1 MLFSEEAARANVRSR
16 DGRRVFYL
24 GRDDRL
30 TSAARDYLSRERIE
44 ILPAEAAR
52 PERFPLLGGGY
63 CEEKPEHMT
72 HLDGVTLAPKTH
84 PRILFRGKVDT
95 LEAHLILCGIRVPP
109 LRREIED
116 ILGYTRLLLRC
127 EVLGEPVPERKLC
140 GLTEQELRRRSHFP
154 QEFYG
159 QPHFMPG
166 SGDGQ
171 EIACLNLARCAA
183 REAELAA
190 AAAFTDAYGQVSR
203 ADLLRAMN
211 RLSSAIYLLMI
222 RQRAN
227 RKEGTP

>member
-1 MLFSEEAARANVRSR
+1 MLYSEEAARANIRSR

-84 PRILFRGKVDT
+84 PRIIFRGKVDT
-95 LEAHLILCGIRVPP
+95 LEAYLILCGIRVPQ
-109 LRREIED
+109 LCREIEE

-159 QPHFMPG
+159 QPHFMPE

-190 AAAFTDAYGQVSR
+190 AAAFTDAYGQVQR
-203 ADLLRAMN
+203 PDLLRAMN

-222 RQRAN
+222 RQRSN